1 MNIKWLGHE
10 GPVSDGAKLYLT
22 KSEGGLLSA
31 SQIMKRQEPELSPC
45 LASSIQAHWYAAYT
59 RANHEKIVVE
69 HLIQRSVEHF
79 LPCYDSV
86 RRWKDRNVRLQM
98 PLFPG
103 YVFVRIPL
111 SDQMRVREIPSVAR
125 LVGFNGTPVALRDE
139 EIHAMRN
146 GLVQGVC
153 AQPHPYLTVG
163 RRVRV
168 VGGPL
173 AGLQGILL
181 KRKKRT
187 RFVISLELIMRSV
200 AVEVDPAELQPI
212 T

>member
-1 MNIKWLGHE
+1 L
-10 GPVSDGAKLYLT
+10 LT
-22 KSEGGLLSA
+22 ASRVTETEASVLSSWPA
-31 SQIMKRQEPELSPC
+31 SAID
-45 LASSIQAHWYAAYT
+45 AHWYAAYT
-59 RANHEKIVVE
+59 RANHEKRVAEQLV
-69 HLIQRSVEHF
+69 QRAVEHF

-86 RRWKDRNVRLQM
+86 RRWKDRKVCLQM

-111 SDQMRVREIPSVAR
+111 CEQMRVREIPSVAK
-125 LVGFNGTPVALRDE
+125 LVGFNGTPTALPDE

-146 GLVQGVC
+146 GLAQGVC

-168 VGGPL
+168 VAGPL
-173 AGLQGILL
+173 VGLQGILL
-181 KRKKRT
+181 KRKNRT

-200 AVEVDPAELQPI
+200 AVEVDPAELRPLN
-212 T
+212 